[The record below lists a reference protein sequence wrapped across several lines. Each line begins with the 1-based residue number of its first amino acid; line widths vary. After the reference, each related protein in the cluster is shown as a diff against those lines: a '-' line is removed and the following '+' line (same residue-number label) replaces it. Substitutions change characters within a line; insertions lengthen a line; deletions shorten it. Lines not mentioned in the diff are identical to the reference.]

1 MSKELQTGEEPI
13 GLSALQKLHS
23 DLAKELSKMV
33 RGGQVVMDEKGMP
46 VVISPTPAVLNVV
59 RQFLK
64 DNNIQAHLD
73 NNEDLQDLESALP
86 FHDEPQHEH
95 KQKAN

>member
-1 MSKELQTGEEPI
+1 MDNEELDQAAP
-13 GLSALQKLHS
+13 LDAMQKLHS

-33 RGGQVVMDEKGMP
+33 RGGQVVMDENGLP

-64 DNNIQAHLD
+64 DNNIQAQLGK
-73 NNEDLQDLESALP
+73 NKDLLDLESMLP
-86 FHDEPQHEH
+86 FHDKPQH
-95 KQKAN
+95 ANGN